1 MIEIFILIL
10 MFFYIRKLAMLVP
23 SIANLIYPKF
33 KPYTTIEYTI
43 HMTLV
48 LLLVE
53 LHPEMKDRIEK
64 IKELM
69 YD

>member
-1 MIEIFILIL
+1 
-10 MFFYIRKLAMLVP
+10 MLVP